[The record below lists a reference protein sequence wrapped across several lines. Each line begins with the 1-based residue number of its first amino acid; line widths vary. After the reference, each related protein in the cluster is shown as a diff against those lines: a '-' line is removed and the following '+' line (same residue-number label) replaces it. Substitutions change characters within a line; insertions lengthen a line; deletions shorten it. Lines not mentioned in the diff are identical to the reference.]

1 MYCYDV
7 LHLHHDPDTF
17 MNHLAEVYR
26 LKDGSVVESD
36 RYLGANIKKVK
47 LDDGSVA
54 WLMTSIEYVKN
65 VIQNLEYT
73 IDRDSAQPLKIFVNK
88 AGERSFP
95 SNYRP
100 KLDVSPV
107 CDNTSMSQYL
117 QLIEVPRWAI
127 ELGKIDIMA
136 EVSV

>member
-54 WLMTSIEYVKN
+54 WLMTSIEYV
-65 VIQNLEYT
+65 T
-73 IDRDSAQPLKIFVNK
+73 
-88 AGERSFP
+88 
-95 SNYRP
+95 
-100 KLDVSPV
+100 
-107 CDNTSMSQYL
+107 M
-117 QLIEVPRWAI
+117 QLRTWKTGSIVTALI
-127 ELGKIDIMA
+127 C
-136 EVSV
+136 